1 VLDGR
6 SPVAS
11 STRVSTSLAKDQQL
25 GQRRRPL
32 PTMRSR
38 TASTVVHARA
48 EARGDW
54 TTLNSYSC
62 GIITDVAKGNALL
75 TSGRRFHV
83 NHLTGR
89 AAVEDEHRLR
99 AWRGSLSGRP
109 AS

>member
-1 VLDGR
+1 
-6 SPVAS
+6 
-11 STRVSTSLAKDQQL
+11 LAKDQQL

-83 NHLTGR
+83 NHPTGR